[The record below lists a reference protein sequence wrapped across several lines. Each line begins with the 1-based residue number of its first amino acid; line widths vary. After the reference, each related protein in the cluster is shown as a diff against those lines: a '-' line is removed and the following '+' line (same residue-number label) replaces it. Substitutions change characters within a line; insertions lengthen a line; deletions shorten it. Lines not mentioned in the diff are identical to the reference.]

1 MAADLSLALDPVN
14 TSGLLTL
21 SEQDRKDILRVVAT
35 EVDHNLART
44 DPEEYQRQAAGV
56 IDTILN
62 RVASPQYPDTVREVV
77 NQRNQF
83 SAINGPRTKKYTVHG
98 AVENVPD
105 SAIPSGLVP
114 VVNDWLDKRIMGTPS
129 IVGGGL
135 NYANPDY
142 SDESNRAWVEAL
154 DGPRFGHGDRTH
166 YHGTTAGSTPF
177 EATLTGSIDAPY
189 PAVPVTPAKRD
200 MSKYVVGIDGSL
212 VEKPTG
218 KRLPSLSGQQ
228 LTPAQRAIMDALG
241 GQQAA
246 MPYGDSG
253 LNTRSVQ
260 SVEINPYTG
269 MPYRQRSIDNERPG
283 TDLELGT
290 GRPNF
295 IDKVVST
302 RVDNNGVP
310 NHPGTFTRTGMT
322 SDKPLNTTPLQS
334 ALDKLRRS
342 AETRIAGGSGTDTFS
357 GGSGELL
364 RQTPGQSIIERA
376 PNSNSPEFITKTIQV
391 PVQTP
396 GLTASTEVTGPEY
409 LKGGTMELHSG
420 ARDSVAQQ
428 QLARDVLARAAAA
441 QKPPEQQFET
451 QTIQIRNP
459 AYVAPQQVPQQK
471 PVPIQGDGGFLG
483 GVFDTIGNAA
493 GQAVNFV
500 KDPVVGAGLRFMK
513 MRGDIDQAIKAP
525 FGRDTGRT
533 YDADANE
540 WVSNG
545 PQAAPQQATLLG
557 PVGQSGTASGGNP
570 PKGTPLQQII
580 SSLSGLVQ
588 RPKLGPVAQAMV
600 NQRFADLSKSTTG
613 AEGGVSENAKDQ
625 FGNWR
630 PGYGPSSDYSA
641 YEAALKKLREPQ
653 TAFSVNGGPVPVRMI

>member
-1 MAADLSLALDPVN
+1 MVEFLGLPPEAIALLEAI
-14 TSGLLTL
+14 SG
-21 SEQDRKDILRVVAT
+21 T
-35 EVDHNLART
+35 ESRGDYN
-44 DPEEYQRQAAGV
+44 V
-56 IDTILN
+56 IYGG
-62 RVASPQYPDTVREVV
+62 S
-77 NQRNQF
+77 QF
-83 SAINGPRTKKYTVHG
+83 
-98 AVENVPD
+98 D
-105 SAIPSGLVP
+105 
-114 VVNDWLDKRIMGTPS
+114 
-129 IVGGGL
+129 
-135 NYANPDY
+135 DY
-142 SDESNRAWVEAL
+142 SDHPRKPILITSGPNKGKYSTAAGKYQFLSTTWDKAKRAL
-154 DGPRFGHGDRTH
+154 DLPDFSPESQDKAAWWLAQEDYADRTS
-166 YHGTTAGSTPF
+166 GADLLRDLQSN
-177 EATLTGSIDAPY
+177 D
-189 PAVPVTPAKRD
+189 PAVLAAVGRNLAPTWTSLPHGIEQGQSTDQFVKAFSTHLSDAKPGALRSMGRAITGGMDAANNYLKGWLAPRPADRD

-376 PNSNSPEFITKTIQV
+376 PNSNIPEFITKTIQV